1 MLRLP
6 KRCNDVIGLT
16 FASHEHSLA
25 QRATSTVPPADIL
38 QARDNSA
45 QLAEHH
51 YRLIYEY
58 TTWAGYAAEQ

>member
-1 MLRLP
+1 MNIHWPSALLVP
-6 KRCNDVIGLT
+6 
-16 FASHEHSLA
+16 S
-25 QRATSTVPPADIL
+25 PPADIL

-51 YRLIYEY
+51 YRLIYES